1 MPKGKNRSMDK
12 ERWGKIEEIFQ
23 RVADCEPAAR
33 SSVLAAACSGD
44 DALRREV
51 ESLLA
56 HEVFDTFI
64 QQPINGAA
72 RSLASTTDRDLLGA
86 NLGSYRITELIGEGG
101 MGAVYAA
108 VRDDELFQ
116 QKVAIKVVKRGMDSG
131 FVISRF
137 QAERRILASLEHPN
151 IARLIDG
158 GSTPDG
164 RPYFVMEFIEGQTL
178 NEYCLANQLSI
189 AARINL
195 FRQICSAVQYAHQK
209 LIAHRDIK
217 PGNILVTSEGVPKLL
232 DFGIAKLLD
241 PLQSDADPAR
251 TATMVRMMTPDYAS
265 PEQVRGLQI
274 TTATDIYSLGAVLY
288 ELLTGQRAHR
298 LESYTPTEIER
309 VICETEVE
317 RPSVIAERLKS
328 EGGMTRVP
336 NKKLFSSF
344 ILHPSSL
351 KGDLDNIVL
360 MAMRKEPARR
370 YLSVEQFSDDLRRH
384 LEKLPVLARPD
395 TLRYRTG
402 KFLRRNRTAA
412 VAAAI
417 VLLSLTAGLIAAN
430 YQARRAER
438 RFQQVRKLANT
449 FLFEF
454 HDKIQNL
461 PGATEAREMVAQTA
475 LEYLNSLVQEAGNDP
490 TLLLDLAQ
498 AYTKVGDVQGDPWT
512 PNLGHTA
519 EAMQSYQRSLALA
532 QTLNPS
538 SFSGQQ
544 VQRLLATD
552 YFKIGALQSETGD
565 KLGAQVT
572 LRQALSIG
580 EPLAQSTGDAED
592 IKLLINSYTRFGD
605 TQLDTGDA
613 PGAME
618 SYRRAHQMAERAAI
632 AYPGI
637 DSQGRLGNSFGHLG
651 ESLVTMGDAEA
662 AIRQYRQGADILE
675 KLVDREPT
683 VRQRRDLRVFYTWLG
698 NLYGNPNFINI
709 GDRKT
714 ALEYYKRA
722 LSLAEAHAAVDPRNA
737 RARLD
742 LAVSYAGLGD
752 VEMQMDAQRGA
763 EYFRKALD
771 VAMALLR
778 EAPENY
784 SYLRRREIYLTKLA
798 TAQLRLGDRTAAM
811 RNLRQAE
818 EILAQL
824 TARDPADAQVLGDQH
839 ANLQALAE
847 CQLAANEYDSAWQ
860 YFQQMLALAQKAVA
874 VSRSDLYGQRRLA
887 EAYAGLAHY
896 HARLSAKVS
905 GLESVNH
912 QQQACE
918 WQRKE
923 LATWEDWTKSDV
935 SGIFNQTRRDQAA
948 RNVAECEDRL
958 NRLASALRK

>member
-1 MPKGKNRSMDK
+1 MDK
-12 ERWGKIEEIFQ
+12 ERWRKVEEIFQ
-23 RVADCEPAAR
+23 NVADCEPAAR
-33 SSVLAAACSGD
+33 SAFLVEACSGD
-44 DALRREV
+44 EALRREV

-64 QQPINGAA
+64 QQPINGMA
-72 RSLASTTDRDLLGA
+72 RSLTSERERDLIGAHLGH
-86 NLGSYRITELIGEGG
+86 YQITELVGEGG

-108 VRDDELFQ
+108 VRNDELFH

-131 FVISRF
+131 FVLSRF

-151 IARLIDG
+151 IARLLDG

-164 RPYFVMEFIEGQTL
+164 RPYFVMEFIEGQPL
-178 NEYCLANQLSI
+178 NEYCQTKELSI
-189 AARINL
+189 PARIHL
-195 FRQICSAVQYAHQK
+195 FQQICSAVQYAHQK

-251 TATMVRMMTPDYAS
+251 TATMMRMMTPDYAS

-288 ELLTGQRAHR
+288 ELLTGERAHR

-309 VICETEVE
+309 VVCEMEVE
-317 RPSVIAERLKS
+317 RPSVTAERLKS
-328 EGGMTRVP
+328 EGGMMRSP
-336 NKKLFSSF
+336 NKKPFSSF

-351 KGDLDNIVL
+351 KGDLDNIIL
-360 MAMRKEPARR
+360 MAMRKEAARR

-395 TLRYRTG
+395 TVRYRTG
-402 KFLRRNRTAA
+402 KFLRRNRTA
-412 VAAAI
+412 VIAAAI

-449 FLFEF
+449 FLFDF

-475 LEYLNSLVQEAGNDP
+475 LDYLNSLAQEAGNDP

-498 AYTKVGDVQGDPWT
+498 AYMKVGDVQGDPWT

-532 QTLNPS
+532 QKLAGPIS
-538 SFSGQQ
+538 SSQQ
-544 VQRLLATD
+544 VQRLLAND

-565 KLGAQVT
+565 KLGAQAI

-580 EPLAQSTGDAED
+580 EPLAQATGDAED
-592 IKLLINSYTRFGD
+592 LKLLINTYTRVGD

-613 PGAME
+613 PSALE
-618 SYRRAHQMAERAAI
+618 SYRRAQQVAERAAT
-632 AYPGI
+632 AHPSI
-637 DSQGRLGNSFGHLG
+637 DSKGRWANSFGHLG
-651 ESLVTMGDAEA
+651 ESLVTLGNAEE
-662 AIRQYRQGADILE
+662 AIRQYRQGADVLE
-675 KLVDREPT
+675 KLVDQEPT

-714 ALEYYKRA
+714 ALEYYERA
-722 LSLAEAHAAVDPRNA
+722 LKLAEGQAAVDPRNA

-742 LAVSYAGLGD
+742 LAVSYVGVGD
-752 VEMQMDAQRGA
+752 VEVEMDAQRGA

-771 VAMALLR
+771 VAMTLLR

-798 TAQLRLGDRTAAM
+798 TAQMRLGDRATAM
-811 RNLRQAE
+811 RNLRQAQ

-847 CQLAANEYDSAWQ
+847 CQLAAGEYEPALHH
-860 YFQQMLALAQKAVA
+860 YRQMLALAQKAVA
-874 VSRSDLYGQRRLA
+874 ASRNDLYGQRRLA
-887 EAYAGLAHY
+887 EAYAGLGHY
-896 HARLSAKVS
+896 HAALSTKVS
-905 GLESVNH
+905 GIESVNH

-918 WQRKE
+918 WRHKE
-923 LATWEDWTKSDV
+923 LATWEDWSQFGTS
-935 SGIFNQTRRDQAA
+935 SAFNQTRRDQAA
-948 RNVAECEDRL
+948 RTVAECEAIL
-958 NRLASALRK
+958 NRLISNLRK